1 MAACVIVNTLNGHD
15 LSLNGGGCRPKSVHY
30 SFLWELPPVSLFT
43 RHQYNILHGLPP
55 LLQLLGLILLT
66 YTHIHPKNQQ
76 FFMPK
81 IHVFSSLWMAMPSM
95 NAKHTLNNNQIG
107 WWIDLSLGVYGL
119 SLFIWPFATI
129 YTNLGIADRGDFWP
143 IFLLMGIY
151 WMI

>member
-1 MAACVIVNTLNGHD
+1 MICLSTIVEELVDMSPKECTLLIPVRTSTCVPFHTAPIQHTSQVTATTAIVG
-15 LSLNGGGCRPKSVHY
+15 R
-30 SFLWELPPVSLFT
+30 
-43 RHQYNILHGLPP
+43 
-55 LLQLLGLILLT
+55 LILLT

-129 YTNLGIADRGDFWP
+129 YINLGIADRGDFWP

-151 WMI
+151 WMH